1 MNQSTKVLVIG
12 ERGTGKSS
20 LVKKFIAEAEK
31 AEAEKA
37 EVDGEETITV
47 EDADQEM
54 ETPLI
59 EKEKEKF
66 KEKHVPQK
74 VTLRFKKSGGEGADI
89 ITFTPSEC
97 IYNGVPVTIIDSQ
110 GFADPSLVIEPEDL
124 SNAKSCNV
132 VLICHRLYKTSG
144 VDDRK
149 LLDSV
154 MTLGKEFLECAIFV
168 FTFGDKHEVYY
179 DPLALEEL
187 TNDAIKARM
196 EEREK
201 EIKDKLKAALLEYG
215 VSEEIVN
222 NIPSIVTSKE
232 EVSLPTSTS
241 DNWIAELWG
250 LVEARCRYFD
260 SPNFTKEGAK
270 FLFIGHNQIGK
281 SSLINKCIGK
291 EVTTVG
297 DGLQPTKHD
306 DPVVRIK
313 CTIKGDVPVII
324 FDSCGFGDGTTDD
337 RDIVEFAI
345 SELKTVDA
353 VLICHKLYGSVDA
366 TTKKLLAELAKA
378 MGNELMKHAIFVFTF
393 GDEYITR
400 CKPKPVSK
408 LPKFEIKAQM
418 ENHAKEVKKLLQ
430 EILIDHRIK
439 KEIVDEIPS
448 IITSGEEDSLPTSDN
463 WVDDFW
469 ALCEKRCKP
478 EATGFVNWVRRNANV
493 TAGGAAV
500 GAAIGGVAVG
510 AVGGALVGTGAIP
523 IPGVGTAVGAVVG
536 GVAGGI
542 TGSLIGSAGGAAV
555 GKVGTMKSSKN

>member
-1 MNQSTKVLVIG
+1 MNQSTKILVIG
-12 ERGTGKSS
+12 EWGTGKSS
-20 LVKKFIAEAEK
+20 LVKKFVAET
-31 AEAEKA
+31 EKA
-37 EVDGEETITV
+37 EVDGEETIV
-47 EDADQEM
+47 LENADQEM

-59 EKEKEKF
+59 EKEKEK
-66 KEKHVPQK
+66 KHVPPK
-74 VTLRFKKSGGEGADI
+74 VALRFRKSGGEGAHI
-89 ITFTPSEC
+89 IKFTSSEC
-97 IYNGVPVTIIDSQ
+97 VYNGVLVTIIDSR

-132 VLICHRLYKTSG
+132 VLICHRLYETSG
-144 VDDRK
+144 IDERK
-149 LLDSV
+149 LFGSV
-154 MTLGKEFLECAIFV
+154 ITLGEEFLERAIFV
-168 FTFGDKHEVYY
+168 FTFGDKYKVHH
-179 DPLALEEL
+179 DPLKEL
-187 TNDAIKARM
+187 TNDAIEKEVEKRQ
-196 EEREK
+196 K
-201 EIKDKLKAALLEYG
+201 EIKDTLKAALLKYG
-215 VSEEIVN
+215 VSKKIVHE
-222 NIPSIVTSKE
+222 IPSIVTSKE
-232 EVSLPTSTS
+232 EVSLPTNTS
-241 DNWIAELWG
+241 DNWIVELWG

-281 SSLINKCIGK
+281 SSLINKCIGE

-306 DPVVRIK
+306 GPVVRIK
-313 CTIKGDVPVII
+313 CTIRGVVPVII
-324 FDSCGFGDGTTDD
+324 FDSRGFGDIANDD
-337 RDIVEFAI
+337 RDIVEAAI
-345 SELKTVDA
+345 SEMKTVDA

-366 TTKKLLAELAKA
+366 TTTKLLAELAKA

-493 TAGGAAV
+493 TASGAAV
-500 GAAIGGVAVG
+500 GAAIGGVAAG
-510 AVGGALVGTGAIP
+510 AVGGALVGTGIIP
-523 IPGVGTAVGAVVG
+523 IPGVGTVAGAVVGAVGGAVVG
-536 GVAGGI
+536 GAIIGG
-542 TGSLIGSAGGAAV
+542 GGAAV
-555 GKVGTMKSSKN
+555 GKVGAMKSSNN

>member
-12 ERGTGKSS
+12 EQGTGKSS
-20 LVKKFIAEAEK
+20 LVKKFI

-168 FTFGDKHEVYY
+168 FTFGDKHEVYD

-222 NIPSIVTSKE
+222 NIPSIITSKK

-306 DPVVRIK
+306 GPVVRIN
-313 CTIKGDVPVII
+313 CTIKGVVPVII
-324 FDSCGFGDGTTDD
+324 FDSRGFGDVANDD
-337 RDIVEFAI
+337 KDIVEAAI
-345 SELKTVDA
+345 SEMKIVDA

-366 TTKKLLAELAKA
+366 TTTKLLAELAKA

-408 LPKFEIKAQM
+408 LPKSEIKAQM
-418 ENHAKEVKKLLQ
+418 EDHAKEVKEKLQ
-430 EILIDHRIK
+430 DILIANRIK
-439 KEIVDEIPS
+439 EEIVDEIPS

-469 ALCEKRCKP
+469 ALCEERCKP
-478 EATGFVNWVRRNANV
+478 EAKGFVNWVRRHTTV
-493 TAGGAAV
+493 TASGAAV

-510 AVGGALVGTGAIP
+510 AVGGALVGTGTIP

-542 TGSLIGSAGGAAV
+542 TGSLLGSAGGAAV
-555 GKVGTMKSSKN
+555 GKVGAMKSSNN

>member
-1 MNQSTKVLVIG
+1 MNQSTKILVIG
-12 ERGTGKSS
+12 EWGTGKSS
-20 LVKKFIAEAEK
+20 LVKKFVAET
-31 AEAEKA
+31 EKA
-37 EVDGEETITV
+37 EVDGEESIV
-47 EDADQEM
+47 LENADQEM

-59 EKEKEKF
+59 EKEKEK
-66 KEKHVPQK
+66 KYVLPK
-74 VTLRFKKSGGEGADI
+74 VALRFRKSGGEGAHI
-89 ITFTPSEC
+89 IKFTPSEC
-97 IYNGVPVTIIDSQ
+97 VYNGVPVTVIDSQ

-132 VLICHRLYKTSG
+132 VLICHRLYETSG
-144 VDDRK
+144 VDERK
-149 LLDSV
+149 LLDLV

-168 FTFGDKHEVYY
+168 FTFGDKYEKHY

-187 TNDAIKARM
+187 NNDAIKARM

-201 EIKDKLKAALLEYG
+201 EMKDKLKAALLRQG
-215 VSEEIVN
+215 VPEEIVN
-222 NIPSIVTSKE
+222 EIPSIITSKK
-232 EVSLPTSTS
+232 EVSLPTGTS
-241 DNWIAELWG
+241 DNWIAELWR
-250 LVEARCRYFD
+250 LVETRCHYFD

-281 SSLINKCIGK
+281 SSLINKCIGE

-306 DPVVRIK
+306 GPVVRIK
-313 CTIKGDVPVII
+313 CTIKGVVPVII
-324 FDSCGFGDGTTDD
+324 FDSRGFGDIANDD
-337 RDIVEFAI
+337 RDIVEAAI
-345 SELKTVDA
+345 SEMKTVDA

-366 TTKKLLAELAKA
+366 TTTKLLAELAKA

-393 GDEYITR
+393 GDEYKTR

-408 LPKFEIKAQM
+408 LPEAEIKAQM

-439 KEIVDEIPS
+439 KEIVDDIPS

-493 TAGGAAV
+493 TASGAAV
-500 GAAIGGVAVG
+500 GAAIGGVAAG
-510 AVGGALVGTGAIP
+510 AVGGALVGTGIIP
-523 IPGVGTAVGAVVG
+523 IPGVGTVAGAVVGAVGGAVVG
-536 GVAGGI
+536 GAIIGG
-542 TGSLIGSAGGAAV
+542 GGAAV
-555 GKVGTMKSSKN
+555 GKVGAMKSSNN

>member
-20 LVKKFIAEAEK
+20 LVKKFVAET
-31 AEAEKA
+31 EKA
-37 EVDGEETITV
+37 EVDGEETTTV
-47 EDADQEM
+47 ENVDQET

-74 VTLRFKKSGGEGADI
+74 LPLGSTKSGGERAEI
-89 ITFTPSEC
+89 VTFTPSKC
-97 IYNGVPVTIIDSQ
+97 VYNGVPVMIIDSQ
-110 GFADPSLVIEPEDL
+110 GFTDPSLVIDPGDL

-132 VLICHRLYKTSG
+132 VLICHRLYETSN

-154 MTLGKEFLECAIFV
+154 ITLGEEFLERAIFV

-187 TNDAIKARM
+187 TNDAVKARM

-201 EIKDKLKAALLEYG
+201 EIKDKLKAALLRQG

-222 NIPSIVTSKE
+222 NIPSIITSKK

-241 DNWIAELWG
+241 GNWIAELWR

-260 SPNFTKEGAK
+260 SPHFTKEGAK

-306 DPVVRIK
+306 GPVVRIK
-313 CTIKGDVPVII
+313 CTIKGVVPVII
-324 FDSCGFGDGTTDD
+324 FDSRGFGDGENDD
-337 RDIVEFAI
+337 RVIVESAI

-353 VLICHKLYGSVDA
+353 VLICHKLYGSVDV
-366 TTKKLLAELAKA
+366 TTKKLLTELANA

-393 GDEYITR
+393 GDEYMTR
-400 CKPKPVSK
+400 CKPKPVSS
-408 LPKFEIKAQM
+408 LPESKIKTQM
-418 ENHAKEVKKLLQ
+418 EDHEKKVKEKLQ
-430 EILIDHRIK
+430 EILIANRIK

-448 IITSGEEDSLPTSDN
+448 IITSGEEDSMPTSDN

-493 TAGGAAV
+493 TASGAAV